1 MSVHLNRM
9 IAAAATAVV
18 AAATAVVVQLTTGEL
33 AGALIALVGALV
45 AGAAAGAALSR
56 SAPPATPSAT
66 PPATPPATPAETD
79 RADRDL
85 LVATSL
91 YLRDR
96 LTSAALIERLDRD
109 LAKAGVVPVEPLGE
123 KFDPAVH
130 AAEGARPTTEQH
142 LVGTIAVVDAP
153 GYADR
158 GVLLRPPTVTVY
170 QPAKAGSVEQ
180 AS

>member
-1 MSVHLNRM
+1 MSIHLNRM

-56 SAPPATPSAT
+56 SAPPATPS
-66 PPATPPATPAETD
+66 ATPPATPAETD

>member
-56 SAPPATPSAT
+56 SAPPATPS
-66 PPATPPATPAETD
+66 ATPPATPAETD

-130 AAEGARPTTEQH
+130 AAEGARPTTKQH

>member
-56 SAPPATPSAT
+56 SAPPATPS
-66 PPATPPATPAETD
+66 ATPPATPAETD